1 MGEEI
6 LISHAIEIICD
17 FFPSCPFPPLYVVS
31 SSLGQALVSSCPD
44 YRLAWLLKVCAS

>member
-17 FFPSCPFPPLYVVS
+17 FSSCPFPPLYVVS
-31 SSLGQALVSSCPD
+31 STLGQALVSSYPD